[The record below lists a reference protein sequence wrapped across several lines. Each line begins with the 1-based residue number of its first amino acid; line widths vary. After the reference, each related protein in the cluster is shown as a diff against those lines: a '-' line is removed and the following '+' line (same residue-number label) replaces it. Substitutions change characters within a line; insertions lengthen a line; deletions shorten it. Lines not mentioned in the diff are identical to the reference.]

1 MNLSLRLAFKPA
13 RAISFFLFFF
23 ITSNV
28 FAQTATLTTDQPDY
42 PPGSTVILSGQGFQ
56 PGETVTLQVLHVD
69 GGDNLTSPEHIPWTV
84 TADASG
90 NFTATWYI
98 PTDEDELGATLRAT
112 ADGQS
117 SGLHAEVIF
126 TDANLNSVSVG
137 AASGSLT
144 YGAGGVITYTVSV
157 KATGSGAGPTN
168 VTLSTSGLPAAGVTV
183 FWSSG
188 SSSFVSP
195 NIINFTGAATI
206 DVTLTLLVQNN
217 TKIPASSAFTVTA
230 TAGGTTKSA
239 NGSFVINPLA
249 ITGNI
254 TANNKAYDGT
264 TAATIATR
272 TLTGVLFSDNVTYSG
287 GTATFANK
295 TVGTAKTVS
304 ATGLSLTGPDAGNY
318 TVNTTAATTADIT
331 AKALTGA
338 ITVANKVYDGTT
350 AATISTRTLT
360 GVVSGD
366 NVTYT
371 GGTAAF
377 SDKNAGNGK
386 TVNAT
391 GLTLTGTD
399 AGNYTVNASAA
410 TTANITPKTLTAS
423 VTVSDKVYN
432 ASTTANISSQTVVGA
447 IAGDDVSITGGIANF
462 SSANVGTGITVNVI
476 NMTLTGADAANYT
489 TTGTATTTAN
499 ITAKTVTVAITAA
512 NKVYDGNTSV
522 TLISENLVGVEAADV
537 SKLNLNGGSASFDNK
552 NVGTGKT
559 VTSSGYSLAGSAKS
573 NYILNPTSATTTA
586 DITPRALTVTASG
599 VNRVYDGTTTA
610 TVTLNDNRVSGD
622 VITDAYL
629 SATFANKNA
638 GTNKQ
643 VAVTG
648 ISISGADAGNYTLQN
663 TTANTTATI
672 SRKALTITAAGINK
686 VYDGTVAATVTL
698 SDNRIAGD
706 VLADAYASA
715 AFADKNVGTGKTV
728 TATGL
733 SISGTDAG
741 NYTANTTATTTA
753 NITALGITGAIT
765 VSDKVYDGSNTATI
779 LTRTLTGAIG
789 GDAVSYTGGT
799 ATFDNKNVGTGKTV
813 SATGLSLTG
822 ADAGNYT
829 VNATATT
836 AASITALGITG
847 SVTASDKVYDGNN
860 SATILIRALT
870 GAIGGDAV
878 SYTGG
883 TATFDTKNVG
893 TGKTVTATGL
903 SLTGADAGNYTV
915 NATATTTADITAL
928 GITGSVTADNKVYDG
943 NNAATILTRTLA
955 GAVGGDAVSYTG
967 GTATFDNK
975 NVGAGKTVSATGLS
989 LTGADAGNYTVNATA
1004 STTADITALGIT
1016 GSVTADNKVYDGNTS
1031 ATILTRTLA
1040 GAVGGDAV
1048 SYTGGTAT
1056 FDNKNVGTGKTVSAT
1071 GLSLTGADAGNYT
1084 VNTTASTTADITAL
1098 GITGAITVSDKVYDG
1113 NNSAAILTRTLTGE
1127 VGGDAVSY
1135 TGGTA
1140 TFDDKNVGIG
1150 KTVSATGLS
1159 LTGADAGNYT
1169 VNATAYTT
1177 ADITALGITG
1187 SVTADNKVYDGNT
1200 SATILTR
1207 SLAGAV
1213 GGDAVSYTGGTAT
1226 FDNKNVGT
1234 GKTVSATGLSLTGAD
1249 AGNYTVNATA
1259 STTADITALGITGSV
1274 TADNKVYDGN
1284 TSATILTRTLAGA
1297 VGGDAVSYTGGT
1309 ATFDNKNV
1317 GTGKTVSATG
1327 LSLTGADAGNY
1338 TVNATA
1344 TTTANITALGIT
1356 GAITASNKVYDGN
1369 TSATILTRTLAG
1381 AVGGDAVSYSGG
1393 TATFDNK
1400 NVGTGKTVSA
1410 SGLSLTGADA
1420 GNYTVNTTTTTTANI
1435 TALGITGSVTAGNKV
1450 YDGNTTAT
1458 ILTRTLAGA
1467 VGGDAVSYTGGTA
1480 TFDNKNVG
1488 TGKTVS
1494 ATGLSLTGA
1503 DAGNYTV
1510 NVTATTT
1517 ANITALGITG
1527 SVTAGNK
1534 VYDGNTTAA
1543 ILTRT
1548 LAGTIGGDVVSYTGG
1563 AATFTD
1569 KNVGTGKTVTA
1580 TGLSLAGTDAGNY
1593 TVNTT
1598 ATTTADITAKSVTA
1612 AIVAANKSYDGTTA
1626 AAATGSIPTGI
1637 VAGDIVT
1644 VNVINANFAN
1654 ATVGT
1659 WTVTATVALGGAQGG
1674 NYSLTSTMALANA
1687 SITPLGVTTSVVG
1700 TPNPQQYSDQVTFCA
1715 KITGGAPLVSGGP
1728 QAAQT
1733 VTFKV
1738 GTQII
1743 ATNVPLVVSGADL
1756 KATYTTA
1763 LLEPS
1768 PFGTTPTGQMAPGAR
1783 TVTAVINS
1791 PNPNFGL
1798 SSSTPTTSLTITQ
1811 EQARV
1816 TYTGGLLVAT
1826 SSSSATTATVTLSAT
1841 IQDITAVPIDVAF
1854 DAYPGDIR
1862 NATVTFNI
1870 DGIDKATVPIGLVNT
1885 ADAKTGTAVY
1895 TWTGAG
1901 LGEHTVIIKVNGYYT
1916 NAILGDN
1923 SLVMEVY
1930 QPNGDFITGGGYLVL
1945 TNSNGLKAGDPGTKN
1960 NFGFNIKYNKGC
1972 TNLQGTINTI
1982 VRRMEGGVLHVYQ
1995 VKGNSMTSLSVNPNS
2010 APPTAVFNGK
2020 ANITDIT
2027 NPLSPVTVDG
2037 NATLQVSMT
2046 DAGDPGSSDQIGITV
2061 FNKSGGMWFTSNW
2074 NGTSTVQQTLGGG
2087 NLVVHSSTTVTAV
2100 QPVNGIIQT
2109 TGAQPLSLP
2118 TTDMFE
2124 VKVSDNPTETYF
2136 TLHVK
2141 SNTDRPID
2149 IRVFNMRGKQVEQV
2163 SGAVG
2168 EPIRVGQTLAAGVYV
2183 LQVSQGN
2190 HLSIIKVIKI

>member
-860 SATILIRALT
+860 LATILIRALT

-915 NATATTTADITAL
+915 NATAT
-928 GITGSVTADNKVYDG
+928 
-943 NNAATILTRTLA
+943 
-955 GAVGGDAVSYTG
+955 
-967 GTATFDNK
+967 
-975 NVGAGKTVSATGLS
+975 
-989 LTGADAGNYTVNATA
+989 
-1004 STTADITALGIT
+1004 
-1016 GSVTADNKVYDGNTS
+1016 
-1031 ATILTRTLA
+1031 
-1040 GAVGGDAV
+1040 
-1048 SYTGGTAT
+1048 
-1056 FDNKNVGTGKTVSAT
+1056 
-1071 GLSLTGADAGNYT
+1071 
-1084 VNTTASTTADITAL
+1084 
-1098 GITGAITVSDKVYDG
+1098 
-1113 NNSAAILTRTLTGE
+1113 
-1127 VGGDAVSY
+1127 
-1135 TGGTA
+1135 
-1140 TFDDKNVGIG
+1140 
-1150 KTVSATGLS
+1150 
-1159 LTGADAGNYT
+1159 
-1169 VNATAYTT
+1169 
-1177 ADITALGITG
+1177 
-1187 SVTADNKVYDGNT
+1187 
-1200 SATILTR
+1200 
-1207 SLAGAV
+1207 
-1213 GGDAVSYTGGTAT
+1213 
-1226 FDNKNVGT
+1226 
-1234 GKTVSATGLSLTGAD
+1234 
-1249 AGNYTVNATA
+1249 
-1259 STTADITALGITGSV
+1259 TTADITALGITGSV

-1344 TTTANITALGIT
+1344 STTADITALGITGAITVSDKVYDGNNSAAILTRTLTGEVGGDAVSYTGGTATFDNKNVGTGKTVSATGLSLTGADAGNYTVNATATTTANITALGITGAITVSDKVYDGNNSAAILTRTLTGEVGGDAVSYTGGTATFDNKNVGTGKTVSATGLSLSGADAGNYTVNATATTTANITALGITGSVTADNKVYDGNTSATILTRTLTGTVGGDAVSYTGGTATFDNKNVGTGKTVSATGLSLTGADAGNYTVNATATTTANIAALGIT

-1674 NYSLTSTMALANA
+1674 NYSLTSTMALASA

-2061 FNKSGGMWFTSNW
+2061 FNKSGGVWFTSNW

-2141 SNTDRPID
+2141 SNTDRAID